1 MLLQKV
7 KFDVL
12 GIKESN
18 FMSKIRDED
27 MIPGNK
33 FFRKQRP
40 VENGEGELCE
50 TFWQH

>member
-27 MIPGNK
+27 IMIPGYK
-33 FFRKQRP
+33 FFRKNRP
-40 VENGEGELCE
+40 VLDGG
-50 TFWQH
+50 